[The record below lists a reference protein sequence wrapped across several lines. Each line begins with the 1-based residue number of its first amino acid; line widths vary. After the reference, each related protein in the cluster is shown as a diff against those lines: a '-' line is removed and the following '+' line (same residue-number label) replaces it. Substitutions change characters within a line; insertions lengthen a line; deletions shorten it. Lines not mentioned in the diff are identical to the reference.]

1 MPATEDI
8 LYQKIHVIIITEQSP
23 APENASPD
31 VDSRA
36 RLSLIADSSKAF
48 FVKDGLT
55 SFFVKCLELY
65 LRCTVLN
72 NI

>member
-8 LYQKIHVIIITEQSP
+8 LYQKINVIIITEQSL

-36 RLSLIADSSKAF
+36 RLSLIADSSKLSLLQM
-48 FVKDGLT
+48 G
-55 SFFVKCLELY
+55 
-65 LRCTVLN
+65 
-72 NI
+72 

>member
-8 LYQKIHVIIITEQSP
+8 LYQKIHVIIISEQSP

-31 VDSRA
+31 LDSRA

-55 SFFVKCLELY
+55 SFFL
-65 LRCTVLN
+65 LN
-72 NI
+72 AWNCI